1 MNAGTTG
8 IQQIDFTIAFTD
20 GSLNLPGPVTT
31 LASFRANFDEI
42 SNGSANDNFES
53 ASSPWTVTGTATTFP
68 DIYQWERREI
78 SPVEHRWAD
87 TNSNLVADQSL
98 VSPPM
103 HVGTGNF
110 SFSFEHR
117 YFFEVQSSPAGF
129 FDGMVLEISTD
140 NGATW
145 TDIGASATP
154 TYDHV
159 LFTPDDNPLAGR
171 SAYDGLSANYPSFI
185 PVTVNLGTQYANQD
199 VRIRFRV
206 GTDSFG
212 FGTGVEVRNFTTS
225 GLTNT
230 PFTAIVPQ
238 TVGCSAAGSVAA
250 TAGTPQSAVIISAF
264 ATQLQVTV
272 KDASNNPVSGAT
284 VTFTAPS
291 SGPSGTFAGGQTTAT
306 ATTNAQGVAT
316 APVFTA
322 NSVAGSYTVTA
333 TVAGVTT
340 PANFLLTNLAGAA
353 ASVTATAGSSQSA
366 VINTAFATRLQ
377 ATVKDA
383 GNNPVPDATVIFTAP
398 SSGASGTFAGGQT
411 TATAIT
417 NSQGVATAPAFS
429 ANSIAGTYTVTAS
442 VSGVGTAANFSLI
455 NLTSAAASIVATA
468 GSSQSA
474 VINTAFATQLQ
485 AAVKDAGNNAVSNAA
500 VTFIAPSSGPS
511 GTFAGGQTTA
521 TVTTT
526 AQGVATAPVFTANST
541 AGSYAVTATV
551 AGVATPASFSL
562 TNTAADFTIASTA
575 VATPVQV
582 QAGGK
587 AVINIS
593 ISSGFQAPITFAC
606 VNGIPTKSQCVFPNG
621 TAAPA
626 GATSFEI
633 DVQTTANTAWL
644 ERRSDRLRGIYALWL
659 SFPSLLVAGLCLT
672 RRKRRNAKF
681 AAGISGI
688 LFVLLLLLS
697 GCGGGASSPV
707 PNGTPPG
714 IYNITVSATS
724 GAIQHQIT
732 VMIQVK

>member
-1 MNAGTTG
+1 
-8 IQQIDFTIAFTD
+8 
-20 GSLNLPGPVTT
+20 
-31 LASFRANFDEI
+31 ANF
-42 SNGSANDNFES
+42 S
-53 ASSPWTVTGTATTFP
+53 
-68 DIYQWERREI
+68 
-78 SPVEHRWAD
+78 
-87 TNSNLVADQSL
+87 
-98 VSPPM
+98 
-103 HVGTGNF
+103 
-110 SFSFEHR
+110 
-117 YFFEVQSSPAGF
+117 
-129 FDGMVLEISTD
+129 
-140 NGATW
+140 
-145 TDIGASATP
+145 
-154 TYDHV
+154 
-159 LFTPDDNPLAGR
+159 
-171 SAYDGLSANYPSFI
+171 
-185 PVTVNLGTQYANQD
+185 
-199 VRIRFRV
+199 
-206 GTDSFG
+206 
-212 FGTGVEVRNFTTS
+212 
-225 GLTNT
+225 
-230 PFTAIVPQ
+230 
-238 TVGCSAAGSVAA
+238 
-250 TAGTPQSAVIISAF
+250 
-264 ATQLQVTV
+264 
-272 KDASNNPVSGAT
+272 
-284 VTFTAPS
+284 
-291 SGPSGTFAGGQTTAT
+291 
-306 ATTNAQGVAT
+306 
-316 APVFTA
+316 
-322 NSVAGSYTVTA
+322 
-333 TVAGVTT
+333 
-340 PANFLLTNLAGAA
+340 LTNLA
-353 ASVTATAGSSQSA
+353 
-366 VINTAFATRLQ
+366 
-377 ATVKDA
+377 
-383 GNNPVPDATVIFTAP
+383 
-398 SSGASGTFAGGQT
+398 
-411 TATAIT
+411 
-417 NSQGVATAPAFS
+417 
-429 ANSIAGTYTVTAS
+429 
-442 VSGVGTAANFSLI
+442 
-455 NLTSAAASIVATA
+455 SAAASIVATA

-485 AAVKDAGNNAVSNAA
+485 ATVKDAGNNAVSNAA
-500 VTFIAPSSGPS
+500 VTFTAPSSGPS

-541 AGSYAVTATV
+541 AGSYTVTATV

-697 GCGGGASSPV
+697 GCGGSAASAPV

-714 IYNITVSATS
+714 TYNITVSATS